1 MQYLDPSKKSTGE
14 YVQGSGTFT
23 GNPLATTAGLAALN
37 VLEKPGTYESLYLMA
52 DRLSSNLEKICE
64 SLEVPTVISKQGPT
78 VDLKF
83 SDNPIKDYRSSLKK
97 DNDLHDNMAVEL
109 MKRGIFSHGTS
120 FYISTVHTKEEIDET
135 SNIFEQ
141 SLRQI
146 R

>member
-1 MQYLDPSKKSTGE
+1 
-14 YVQGSGTFT
+14 
-23 GNPLATTAGLAALN
+23 
-37 VLEKPGTYESLYLMA
+37 
-52 DRLSSNLEKICE
+52 
-64 SLEVPTVISKQGPT
+64 
-78 VDLKF
+78 
-83 SDNPIKDYRSSLKK
+83 
-97 DNDLHDNMAVEL
+97 MAVEL